1 MSSRVIDNGTLD
13 AALTGT
19 DITALEPALSENVGA
34 AYLIRGEGLVNP
46 MEFTTSLA
54 QVLQARGVDIAAGTT
69 VTGIRRHNGTA
80 TAVST
85 NQGDL
90 PCAAV
95 VIAAGAWS
103 GQLTA
108 APDTPLPLQSG
119 KGYSSSARLAT
130 PPRHPIYLG
139 DKNVAISP
147 MDGLTRIAGT
157 MELSGNNRN
166 LDWRRIAAIA
176 NASRSYLGQWYDSPD
191 DLISLIKDPWV
202 AGRPMLPDGLPALDV
217 LPSTGN
223 AFVSTGHGMLGVTL
237 APVSGRAIADFVHT
251 GRRPAILQ
259 PFRSDRFRP
268 RARSTERKTMRLTA

>member
-1 MSSRVIDNGTLD
+1 MARPFNARRRDGSKRPRRGNGARNRPACSR
-13 AALTGT
+13 
-19 DITALEPALSENVGA
+19 SESA
-34 AYLIRGEGLVNP
+34 CH
-46 MEFTTSLA
+46 
-54 QVLQARGVDIAAGTT
+54 T
-69 VTGIRRHNGTA
+69 VTS
-80 TAVST
+80 ST
-85 NQGDL
+85 
-90 PCAAV
+90 
-95 VIAAGAWS
+95 
-103 GQLTA
+103 
-108 APDTPLPLQSG
+108 DTPRERD
-119 KGYSSSARLAT
+119 AR
-130 PPRHPIYLG
+130 
-139 DKNVAISP
+139 
-147 MDGLTRIAGT
+147 
-157 MELSGNNRN
+157 
-166 LDWRRIAAIA
+166 RRIAAIA